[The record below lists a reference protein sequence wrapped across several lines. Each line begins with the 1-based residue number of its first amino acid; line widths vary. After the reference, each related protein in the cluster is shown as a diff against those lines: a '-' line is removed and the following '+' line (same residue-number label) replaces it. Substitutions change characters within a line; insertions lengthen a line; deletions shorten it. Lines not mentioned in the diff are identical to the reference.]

1 MHPVTGGS
9 RNSGTWR
16 ASDHDDVSAT
26 HTLDRRQD
34 PHYDYMVIGPSYP
47 AARTVANRLQE
58 RIATSPTA
66 FKNATDAPKPD
77 AAAIEEIITT
87 AFWASLRREE
97 GHAPRISIAFLPPEQ
112 SVRPLQFNPH
122 LRLEPDLLARI
133 APAVEKPGIH
143 IGVWKYNGELRVW
156 GVTLTV
162 PTWCFVLEVVGPGLL
177 VVKFRRN
184 ERSTK
189 FANIAVLEGADVKFI
204 EQQSTVVSE
213 APPALGSLWAFY
225 SSAGRQESDNTLVRI
240 AVAMRAHG
248 RGGSLLVVP
257 RNSTEW
263 LKSIVQPITYSVI
276 PPIPDITT
284 FLRQREQGL
293 EVSPITLQSVVDG
306 LAGLTAVDGATVIS
320 DYFEPLAFGAKILT
334 RDVIHRVEQIL
345 LTEPIEGIQD
355 TYVDPA
361 HLGGTRHLSAAQF
374 VDDQRNAI
382 ALVASQDGRF
392 TVFAW
397 SSAHDIV
404 HAHRL
409 EALLL

>member
-1 MHPVTGGS
+1 M
-9 RNSGTWR
+9 
-16 ASDHDDVSAT
+16 
-26 HTLDRRQD
+26 
-34 PHYDYMVIGPSYP
+34 
-47 AARTVANRLQE
+47 ANRLQE
-58 RIATSPTA
+58 RIATSTTV

-77 AAAIEEIITT
+77 SGAIEEIITT

-97 GHAPRISIAFLPPEQ
+97 GHAPRISIAYLPPEQ

-177 VVKFRRN
+177 VVKYRRN

-189 FANIAVLEGADVKFI
+189 FANVAVLEGADVKFI

-293 EVSPITLQSVVDG
+293 EVSPVTLQSVVDG

-374 VDDQRNAI
+374 VHDQRNAI